1 MYWFPANVCR
11 EVVFSCVTKK
21 LKKRYLSALLDF
33 LSKLYASILFV
44 QVFEEFVD
52 FFFVCSNDCIVNLT

>member
-1 MYWFPANVCR
+1 MCYQ
-11 EVVFSCVTKK
+11 EI
-21 LKKRYLSALLDF
+21 KKRYLTALLDF
-33 LSKLYASILFV
+33 LSKLDASILFV